1 MRPGSILHRC
11 AAAVRRRPGRTALLA
26 LAVLLVAGNGVA
38 FVQAWSMTHLVPGGS
53 KTLSPEKLTS
63 LGKLRVLL
71 TGIRVPRPVDTTTPA
86 DLRVPFTT
94 RHVASDGLDLE
105 VWAVPSD
112 AHRAMVLMYH
122 GYGASKSSLVV
133 PAVQFHNMGCEVEL
147 VDFRGSGGSGGNVT
161 TVGYREADDV
171 AATVADARSWR
182 RPGEPVVLLGQSMGA
197 AAILRAVGDLHVP
210 ADGLLLESPYDRL
223 RSTAANRF
231 SSMGLPPFPAADL
244 LIFWGGVQQGYWAAG
259 LNPADSARSVR
270 CPAIVFQGG
279 RDARVTTAQARSV
292 FDGLGGPKQFE
303 LFDTSYH
310 CGFREADPARWRR
323 TVEAF
328 LDTVA
333 GAATP
338 NPTGHDH
345 P

>member
-133 PAVQFHNMGCEVEL
+133 PAVQFHNMGCDVEL

-171 AATVADARSWR
+171 AAT
-182 RPGEPVVLLGQSMGA
+182 
-197 AAILRAVGDLHVP
+197 VGDLHVP